1 MINMLKLCVGISD
14 IAHLARVQA
23 ERLDREPPLR
33 HWTRS
38 FPKRREELC
47 DGGSL
52 YWVIAGATLVR
63 QRILD
68 VVEDTWDDGSRCAG
82 IVLDPILVP
91 VIGRPTKP
99 FQGWRYLAPEA
110 APPDLAGQPQAAG
123 EADLPEQMKAELRV
137 LGLL

>member
-1 MINMLKLCVGISD
+1 MIHMLKLCVGITD

-23 ERLDREPPLR
+23 ERLRTEPPLR

-52 YWVIAGATLVR
+52 YWVISGATLVR

-68 VVEDTWDDGSRCAG
+68 VVEDSWDDGSRCAG
-82 IVLDPILVP
+82 ILLDPTLVP
-91 VIGRPTKP
+91 VVGRPTKP

-110 APPDLAGQPQAAG
+110 APLDLAGQV
-123 EADLPEQMKAELRV
+123 EAEGAEELPEKLRAELRV